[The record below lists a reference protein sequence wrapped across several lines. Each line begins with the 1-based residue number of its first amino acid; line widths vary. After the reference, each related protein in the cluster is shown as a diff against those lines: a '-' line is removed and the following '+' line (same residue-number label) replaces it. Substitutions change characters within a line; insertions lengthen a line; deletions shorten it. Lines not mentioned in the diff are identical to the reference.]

1 MGDQISRRRFGRLAA
16 FGVLAVPLA
25 LSVAGCVGQAYPVQ
39 PAPAPVAV
47 RRYELAADVL
57 FAFNSATLR
66 PEASSALSSI
76 LASIRQT
83 YPYPRIQV
91 QGFTDS
97 VGTDAYNDG
106 LSLARANAVRE
117 WLMANGIPAAAIST
131 QGFGKRDPIAPNALP
146 NGLDNPDGRAR
157 NRRVILLASPFS

>member
-1 MGDQISRRRFGRLAA
+1 MVDQVSRRRFGRLAVLGA
-16 FGVLAVPLA
+16 LAVPL
-25 LSVAGCVGQAYPVQ
+25 AGCVGQAYPMQ
-39 PAPAPVAV
+39 PVPPV

-57 FAFNSATLR
+57 FDFNSATLR
-66 PEASSALSSI
+66 AEASSALSGI

-97 VGTDAYNDG
+97 VGTDAYNDR
-106 LSLARANAVRE
+106 LSLARANAVRD
-117 WLMANGIPAAAIST
+117 WLLANGIPAAAIST
-131 QGFGKRDPIAPNALP
+131 QGFGKRDPVAPNALP
-146 NGLDNPDGRAR
+146 NGLDNPEGRAR